1 MKKRFGVLRVLAIVF
16 KVLGIVA
23 AALAV
28 LGGLISLV
36 ISFAGGDMWA
46 AFGFDANSGFF
57 AGLLFSFLIIV
68 VGAFYAI
75 SLYGGGELIM
85 LFMSMEENTFNT
97 AKMLEEVMKDEKPE

>member
-1 MKKRFGVLRVLAIVF
+1 MKKRFGVLHVLATIL

-36 ISFAGGDMWA
+36 MSFAGGDMWA

-57 AGLLFSFLIIV
+57 AGLLFAFMVIV
-68 VGAFYAI
+68 IGALYAVM
-75 SLYGGGELIM
+75 LYGYGELIM
-85 LFMSMEENTFNT
+85 LFLSMEENTFNT
-97 AKMLEEVMKDEKPE
+97 AKMLEEVIKDEKPA